1 MDTGAVVP
9 GAGVPG
15 AGVPGAGVP
24 GAGVPGAGVPGVG
37 AGGVGWLAGGFIGRT
52 PLPAAP
58 MLVGVPVPPDGEPL
72 PIEPGPPALL
82 PTAAE
87 PATLEP
93 VLTVAG
99 ELFSG
104 SEPEQP
110 ASTRHPS
117 KHTIDWLSRTGS
129 SMVMT
134 HL

>member
-1 MDTGAVVP
+1 
-9 GAGVPG
+9 
-15 AGVPGAGVP
+15 
-24 GAGVPGAGVPGVG
+24 VPGVG
-37 AGGVGWLAGGFIGRT
+37 AGAVGWLAGGFVGRM

-58 MLVGVPVPPDGEPL
+58 MLIGVPVPLDGEPL

-82 PTAAE
+82 PTAAA
-87 PATLEP
+87 PAALEP
-93 VLTVAG
+93 VLTAAG

-110 ASTRHPS
+110 ASARQAST
-117 KHTIDWLSRTGS
+117 HTNDWLSRPGS